1 MSRSNWKGP
10 YVNSEHLK
18 NVELLKKK
26 HAVLEISRDSEI
38 IPEFLSL
45 TFKIH
50 NGKSYTEIDVIEE
63 MIGHKFG
70 EFSPTRAKFSF
81 KKKKSKK

>member
-1 MSRSNWKGP
+1 MGRPNWKGP
-10 YVNSEHLK
+10 YINPKYLR
-18 NVELLKKK
+18 NVDELKKK
-26 HAVLEISRDSEI
+26 HNVIPMSRNSEI
-38 IPEFLSL
+38 IPKFLGL

-50 NGKSYTEIDVIEE
+50 NGKSYIEVNVTAE

-70 EFSPTRAKFSF
+70 EFAPTRAKFFF

>member
-26 HAVLEISRDSEI
+26 HTVLEMSRNSEI
-38 IPEFLSL
+38 IPEFLGL

-50 NGKSYTEIDVIEE
+50 NGRNCTEVDVTEA
-63 MIGHKFG
+63 MVGHKFG
-70 EFSPTRAKFSF
+70 EFSPTRGKFSF

>member
-10 YVNSEHLK
+10 YVNSEYLK
-18 NVELLKKK
+18 NVDLLKKK
-26 HAVLEISRDSEI
+26 HTILEMSRNSEI
-38 IPEFLSL
+38 TPKFLGL
-45 TFKIH
+45 TFKVH
-50 NGKSYTEIDVIEE
+50 NGKSYTEISITEE
-63 MIGHKFG
+63 MVGHKFG